1 MRMPG
6 KLFKEGLYK
15 QTSFIQDEKRLELL
29 NNISDITEVNAK
41 VSKTQWW
48 LANAFTALY
57 LK

>member
-1 MRMPG
+1 MRTPG

-41 VSKTQWW
+41 VSKTQ
-48 LANAFTALY
+48 
-57 LK
+57 